1 MEFKKSQREPELI
14 RLWEQRPLDRRTMT
28 DVLEFTAWLHEY
40 HSGLLPSTRYGDPY
54 QQMKTVLRGR
64 IRGE

>member
-1 MEFKKSQREPELI
+1 MGYKKSQREPELI
-14 RLWEQRPLDRRTMT
+14 RLWEQRPLDRRTMA
-28 DVLEFTAWLHEY
+28 DVLEFTGWLEQN
-40 HSGLLPSTRYGDPY
+40 HSDLLPSTRYGDPY